1 MYISYLYVQTVTH
14 QCFCF
19 ANSQWGVTAHD
30 IPPQRED
37 RKLDILENISFLS
50 TKQKHA
56 MERQYQCFIY
66 TKCSHCPAES
76 IRVGSEADGVSESGI
91 KLRTSS

>member
-1 MYISYLYVQTVTH
+1 MYISYLYVQTVTR

-19 ANSQWGVTAHD
+19 PNIQWGVTAHD

-37 RKLDILENISFLS
+37 RKLDIWENISFLS
-50 TKQKHA
+50 AKQKHA
-56 MERQYQCFIY
+56 MERRSQYFIY
-66 TKCSHCPAES
+66 TKCSCCPAES
-76 IRVGSEADGVSESGI
+76 IRFGSEADGLSESGI

>member
-1 MYISYLYVQTVTH
+1 MYILYLYVQIITR

-19 ANSQWGVTAHD
+19 PNSQWDVTAHD

-37 RKLDILENISFLS
+37 RKLNILENISFLS

-56 MERQYQCFIY
+56 MERRCQYFLY
-66 TKCSHCPAES
+66 TKCSCCPAES
-76 IRVGSEADGVSESGI
+76 IKVKSKADGVSESGI

>member
-1 MYISYLYVQTVTH
+1 MYIFYLYVQTVTC

-19 ANSQWGVTAHD
+19 PNSQWGVTAHD

-50 TKQKHA
+50 VKQKHA
-56 MERQYQCFIY
+56 MEKQCQYYIY
-66 TKCSHCPAES
+66 AKCSCCPVES

>member
-1 MYISYLYVQTVTH
+1 MYISYLYVQTVTR

-19 ANSQWGVTAHD
+19 PNGQWCVTTHD

-50 TKQKHA
+50 AKQKHA
-56 MERQYQCFIY
+56 MESQCQHFIY
-66 TKCSHCPAES
+66 TKCSCWPAES
-76 IRVGSEADGVSESGI
+76 IRVGSEANGVSERGI